1 MGTRAAAFTAKIHNL
16 QHYNGRIKH
25 NLLPLPSGDDVA
37 NTLKY
42 FSQTLLSVLKDV
54 PSISFDMLRSPEK
67 DAIRT
72 ALFPSLD
79 YKTLHNAL
87 VELVDAVPLVQHGA
101 HALGYTILH
110 TLACLVPFLEH
121 ELMDTLPYLVASTMT
136 VFPSSLHKDI
146 IDMLCNH
153 LLPFTFRAD
162 PKENNE
168 SYASMSTVAVLMLV
182 FQYTDCTAFHCQVL
196 ECLMSL
202 KNDIV
207 KDLLCVI
214 AHGTAKARCHAVELL
229 FQYLPTLN
237 PALLDRKGI
246 GNKLNGWLL
255 DSLCTLTCL
264 VLFPTFSPSS
274 VSPSLMPQ
282 GSGHTGWK
290 PRCCQRE
297 GCSSTSSNEAVKMCF
312 EHSVAIASGEH
323 PPPLYMCEECAA
335 EVERDHGSENLVDV
349 LLPMD
354 KVSATCEVPDCKATD
369 KSAVAT
375 CFSIECA
382 KRNSHRPIRY
392 CAECVLTYHN
402 EEQGGDHMLHT
413 TIPSPWSMDLET
425 QSYMVEAVVSLLH
438 EAEPVNQ
445 KHGQETGNGQEDGE
459 ESRETTIVEERQL
472 LSKYGIWLL
481 VGLCTPNEHTPDESL
496 GRLLS
501 MLFQWFHYTACLPD
515 VHELS
520 ALERLK
526 KEYIHG
532 WLMEVVKTHFEVFV
546 SCLLPHPADYAKVG
560 GHWESW
566 PSYPVQIKEGLKRL
580 ICLAP
585 YDILTVEVWEYIMPY
600 WMDALRPESVE
611 AEFNDL
617 KILLSKVLDPDLS
630 PLAFTAEQMY
640 MFLIKRFKSSSAPV
654 QEQALCWLQI
664 LSMLEVPVPL
674 ELLYSMFN
682 DGVRNMTSRDKTK
695 PTSQAPGCTLIPPP
709 SLEPKGSLRSQRNQ
723 MNLMNVPE
731 EENPLLD
738 IEYKSDAEIDLPCYI
753 LMLDILIKQL
763 ELHDINQHKGFEHSD
778 AQSVLSLIR
787 SLVEAPWEGTHTC
800 NEPNQSLQCI
810 FCEICAI
817 FFQLSLTLVEF
828 FSPVMEVSMADVPGE
843 SKDKSDVK
851 YPREST
857 PEPAVSESKIDGEVS
872 SASPRKDDSVS
883 HHSIINFFSDE
894 TEDSVFFGHSSP
906 IKTATVLECTAE
918 LDTVSILPTETVVAA
933 VAKEITLTD
942 DDVASAKCT
951 VASPLLMDEN
961 NVGATQSADES
972 AFWHTTEGKFK
983 FTIEELP
990 PQLQL
995 FYLLLKDLAVFE
1007 DADVLYHVLACLKVM
1022 CLHSEVL
1029 NKAAH
1034 NHRGFLIWC
1043 QENILVINL
1052 WKLLQMEFSHIA
1064 QLATSLLLHS
1074 ITLLSGFETF
1084 WKILEEEFHSK
1095 EWRTRFAAVEKVTVI
1110 AHFVDSISVKNSP
1123 LMQSALAGAFSYL
1136 VHSLDDEQPVISQRT
1151 LLNLDSIKTPSLKLF
1166 VWCLEIQFDSNITDR
1181 PMILQTIFQIHNH
1194 LASKRFLTWDFFLN
1208 RFDTLFLED
1217 QIMLEKLG
1225 DISYVRDLKNTNVNS
1240 EMFQKKLK
1248 RAQEAL
1254 AQTSHSKSLTS
1265 SFGGK
1270 MPYKRTMSAPSPLIS
1285 LQDKIDKDKFYER
1298 QSSAPVLKR
1307 KSSRLVGSAVG
1318 VLGPLQ
1324 HFPNSF
1330 FTEGHLKDTVQ
1341 EETHFL
1347 NVLYRAMDIDDH
1359 DNETLPLLIFLLM
1372 QFLSRPDPIHRSDD
1386 KITRSQ
1392 HIVLRHLN
1400 ILLGYSYNQGEG
1412 RFLLPPYK
1420 VRSSKVFS
1428 TFLMCMPK
1436 VLDYNFAMGNYLQ
1449 TTFLSVL
1456 VSCPSP
1462 QRYPSEHYPPSY
1474 SLWMLDSFCRHSWLQ
1489 ATLVIMYKYHYD
1501 TFPVNRY
1508 VQWLIL
1514 IVLNT
1519 LKTQHHRCKQMHEP
1533 LLSPLPSRSR
1543 DFSTPSADVEHM
1555 IDKDAAFETYSL
1567 HEDSKSLK
1575 GKNKFSTSERSED
1588 SIDQQSQKQ
1597 IAKEKGHQWK
1607 SWKSSERSCSSEG
1620 EDAEPELE
1628 AIPESPKSES
1638 FELEQFTSD
1647 LYTQSVEQACAKL
1660 VNEPYSIR
1668 ESVIVTSQWSK
1679 IAEKATVSNSDD
1691 IAVNLSDEKYHDMPQ
1706 SSVSSEA
1713 ENISIVEKSSVE
1725 VMEKNIDK
1733 PLTFKE
1739 EGRKNSSKSETKN
1752 IPQPSG
1758 VADIL
1763 RSSNDR
1769 KDSISESLKSDK
1781 SVISKDAV
1789 PVEKPEIVHRYLKKH
1804 QTISDNSNLSPKY
1817 HRKPS
1822 DARPDLTRMKSL
1834 PFESYQHQSVC
1845 RSKTDSNILDLPQS
1859 DESKMSHSR
1868 YPHSKLMQS
1877 KGGAQSKASRKI
1889 EMLSSENLTVP
1900 IFRPPLE
1907 RLLPIGIPEKEK
1919 PKRNETLSSVSQNT
1933 SLDQTLQRDFSMSK
1947 EVNIS
1952 RDLCEDKGVQ
1962 TGNVDLFIN
1971 IPAPERLLP
1980 VGPIPSKK
1988 DWYPGSKSDSE
1999 TIIEVAQKTFIGSKE
2014 PSKDYRTNSPVFDKI
2029 MDQNL
2034 KKEPDLSTTHSGKEL
2049 PILELDT
2056 SKHEISEPFETKLL
2070 PKGSAPSKKD
2080 VEETEGSALGAM
2092 ASGNFINRI
2101 FDLTP
2106 EISCP
2111 ASAFGVF
2118 DVCKNAMDMRNE
2130 ENMQHEKKQ
2139 KGSESDCHQNS
2150 GSNIDVLSNEKAKQP
2165 LSHDNIIQKNLEKA
2179 FEDEVKCRLPY
2190 RQRKQRKSGINTL
2203 EAQRSFDY
2211 QNAGQRRMRK
2221 VEMSN
2226 ISSASLTSKR
2236 SSTSQSSYPRM
2247 GDDMVIERCTECG
2260 AVIEEYSDEEIG
2272 LCIVILSTFVHREPA
2287 MAAPLLPKMLRI
2299 VARVA
2304 SSPKYPWQ
2312 GECNIHLPGG
2322 SVSVARQFLR
2332 CTLHQLAPNGIFVQI
2347 FQSHIIEPEFY
2358 KTMACALADFQEVN
2372 QVTPLLLLFEN
2383 LNDRKHL
2390 HHEVVFHILENVA
2403 TYLDCLPLES
2413 CMPPWVSFLQQ
2424 LDLFLRK
2431 ILLTLSPGPIQLN
2444 SVLQIIL
2451 CALKLPIIKEAKS
2464 ILDPFS
2470 KILSHAIQ
2478 HSSLDYHQLSE
2489 LCTICNR
2496 NVRERDKLLLTR
2508 TAVFEFVQALKF
2520 KTSVPD
2526 ANLLTL
2532 VQFILA
2538 DFGGRLAP
2546 NVILDSAN
2554 VTLESQ
2560 AVYKTLAGE
2569 CMQQYLND
2577 ALEFVADV
2585 HTLTK
2590 VKNML
2595 YGNSTHLNEETL
2607 GGHLKAGLAQF
2618 LAIEFSK
2625 NNGRDNRAINRYL
2638 PWLYHP
2644 PTTLQQGP
2652 KEFIDCVSHIRLLSW
2667 LLLGALIHSA
2677 LMQTPSVCQPIPL
2690 EANSHIAEHIQVIL
2704 AGFSEQS
2711 KVSVLHMSSL
2721 FHAFILC
2728 QLWTM
2733 YCEHMVALNPPGSEQ
2748 NQVCGLTL
2756 TDFWAKVTP
2765 GILQLVCHSKLAEM
2779 VSLHF
2784 LSLMEALQECNSTI
2798 LARLLPMW
2806 TPVLYSF
2813 QGHLSGNLHLRLQAC
2828 VSCCPPTRSREE
2840 TAAISTTFLRW
2851 LQRLQFKMGQIELQ
2865 SSTATQFYSL

>member
-1 MGTRAAAFTAKIHNL
+1 
-16 QHYNGRIKH
+16 
-25 NLLPLPSGDDVA
+25 
-37 NTLKY
+37 
-42 FSQTLLSVLKDV
+42 
-54 PSISFDMLRSPEK
+54 MLRSPEK

-72 ALFPSLD
+72 SLFPSLD

-136 VFPSSLHKDI
+136 IFPCSLHKDI

-290 PRCCQRE
+290 PRSCQRE
-297 GCSSTSSNEAVKMCF
+297 GCSNISSNEAVKMCF

-323 PPPLYMCEECAA
+323 PPPLYMCEECAK
-335 EVERDHGSENLVDV
+335 EVERIHGSENLVDV

-382 KRNSHRPIRY
+382 KRNNHRPIRY
-392 CAECVLTYHN
+392 CAECVVTYHN
-402 EEQGGDHMLHT
+402 EERGTNHMLHT
-413 TIPSPWSMDLET
+413 TIPSPWSMDPET
-425 QSYMVEAVVSLLH
+425 QSYMVEAVISLLH

-445 KHGQETGNGQEDGE
+445 KHAQETANGQDDGE

-546 SCLLPHPADYAKVG
+546 SCLLPHPVDYAKVG

-600 WMDALRPESVE
+600 WMDALRHEAVE

-640 MFLIKRFKSSSAPV
+640 MFLIKRFKNSSAPV
-654 QEQALCWLQI
+654 QEALYWLQI

-674 ELLYSMFN
+674 ELLYSMFS
-682 DGVRNMTSRDKTK
+682 DGVKNMTTRDKTK
-695 PTSQAPGCTLIPPP
+695 PPPQAPGCTLIPPP
-709 SLEPKGSLRSQRNQ
+709 SLEPRGSLRSQRNHTS
-723 MNLMNVPE
+723 LMNVPE

-738 IEYKSDAEIDLPCYI
+738 VEYKSDAEIDLPCYI

-763 ELHDINQHKGFEHSD
+763 ELHDINQHKGLEQSD
-778 AQSVLSLIR
+778 AQSILRLIC

-800 NEPNQSLQCI
+800 CEPTEGNQCI

-817 FFQLSLTLVEF
+817 FFQLSLTLIEF

-843 SKDKSDVK
+843 SQHSEEKAEVK
-851 YPREST
+851 LPSEGM
-857 PEPAVSESKIDGEVS
+857 PEQTASEVKVDSEVS
-872 SASPRKDDSVS
+872 SASPRKDDNVS
-883 HHSIINFFSDE
+883 HHSIVNFFADE
-894 TEDSVFFGHSSP
+894 TEDNVFVGQSSP
-906 IKTATVLECTAE
+906 IKTATVLECVSE
-918 LDTVSILPTETVVAA
+918 LDTVSTLPTETVVAV
-933 VAKEITLTD
+933 VAKEVTLTD

-961 NVGATQSADES
+961 NVGAPQPGDES

-983 FTIEELP
+983 FSLDELP
-990 PQLQL
+990 PQLRL

-1043 QENILVINL
+1043 QENILVTNL

-1084 WKILEEEFHSK
+1084 WKILEEEFHNK
-1095 EWRTRFAAVEKVTVI
+1095 EWRARFAAVEKVTVI

-1136 VHSLDDEQPVISQRT
+1136 VHSLDDEQPTISQRT

-1166 VWCLEIQFDSNITDR
+1166 VWCLEVQFDSNITDR

-1194 LASKRFLTWDFFLN
+1194 LTNKRFLTWDFFLN

-1217 QIMLEKLG
+1217 QITLEKLG

-1248 RAQEAL
+1248 RAHEAL
-1254 AQTSHSKSLTS
+1254 AHTSKSKSLTS

-1270 MPYKRTMSAPSPLIS
+1270 MPYKRTMSAPSPLIFR
-1285 LQDKIDKDKFYER
+1285 QDKIDKDKYYER

-1307 KSSRLVGSAVG
+1307 KSSRLVGSTIGA
-1318 VLGPLQ
+1318 LGPLQ

-1330 FTEGHLKDTVQ
+1330 FTDGHLKDTVQ

-1347 NVLYRAMDIDDH
+1347 NVLYRAMDVDDH
-1359 DNETLPLLIFLLM
+1359 DKETLPLLIFLLM

-1420 VRSSKVFS
+1420 VRSSSIFS

-1436 VLDYNFAMGNYLQ
+1436 VLDYNFSMGNFLL
-1449 TTFLSVL
+1449 TTFLSIL

-1462 QRYPSEHYPPSY
+1462 QKYPSEHYPPSY

-1489 ATLVIMYKYHYD
+1489 STLVIMYKYHYD
-1501 TFPVNRY
+1501 NYPYNRY
-1508 VQWLIL
+1508 IHWLIL
-1514 IVLNT
+1514 IILNT
-1519 LKTQHHRCKQMHEP
+1519 LKTQHHRCKQVHEP

-1543 DFSTPSADVEHM
+1543 DFSTPSADAEHM
-1555 IDKDAAFETYSL
+1555 IDRDKDASFETCSL
-1567 HEDSKSLK
+1567 HEETSKSFK
-1575 GKNKFSTSERSED
+1575 GKSKFSSSERSED
-1588 SIDQQSQKQ
+1588 GIDQQKQ
-1597 IAKEKGHQWK
+1597 AGKEKSHQWK
-1607 SWKSSERSCSSEG
+1607 SWKSSERSCSSDG

-1647 LYTQSVEQACAKL
+1647 IYAPSVEQACAKL
-1660 VNEPYSIR
+1660 INESYTVG
-1668 ESVIVTSQWSK
+1668 ESVSVTSQWPK
-1679 IAEKATVSNSDD
+1679 VAEKATISNSDY
-1691 IAVNLSDEKYHDMPQ
+1691 VNINISDEKYQDIPQ

-1713 ENISIVEKSSVE
+1713 ENVSIVEKSSVE
-1725 VMEKNIDK
+1725 IMEKNIEK
-1733 PLTFKE
+1733 VFTSNEGERKINIRE
-1739 EGRKNSSKSETKN
+1739 EKQDISY
-1752 IPQPSG
+1752 PSCLPD
-1758 VADIL
+1758 VVQSASI
-1763 RSSNDR
+1763 R
-1769 KDSISESLKSDK
+1769 KDSLADSLKSDK
-1781 SVISKDAV
+1781 PFVLKEV
-1789 PVEKPEIVHRYLKKH
+1789 PVEKVESGHRYLKK
-1804 QTISDNSNLSPKY
+1804 TKKLSEEANLSPKY
-1817 HRKPS
+1817 YRKTT
-1822 DARPDLTRMKSL
+1822 DAKADLTRMKSL
-1834 PFESYQHQSVC
+1834 PFETYGHQSVC

-1877 KGGAQSKASRKI
+1877 KGGASSKASRKL

-1907 RLLPIGIPEKEK
+1907 RLLPIGMPEKEK
-1919 PKRNETLSSVSQNT
+1919 PRRSDTLPYFPQSSPNT
-1933 SLDQTLQRDFSMSK
+1933 SINQSLQRDFSMSK
-1947 EVNIS
+1947 EVTVS

-1988 DWYPGSKSDSE
+1988 DWYPGTKPNVE
-1999 TIIEVAQKTFIGSKE
+1999 TIIDTSQQSFIGSKE
-2014 PSKDYRTNSPVFDKI
+2014 LLKTQRANSPDFDKV
-2029 MDQNL
+2029 MEQNV
-2034 KKEPDLSTTHSGKEL
+2034 KKEHDMNITDPGKEL
-2049 PILELDT
+2049 PILEIDA

-2070 PKGSAPSKKD
+2070 PKENVLSKKSI
-2080 VEETEGSALGAM
+2080 EETEGSALGAM

-2130 ENMQHEKKQ
+2130 ENLRQEKKQ
-2139 KGSESDCHQNS
+2139 KEVDPDCQQNS
-2150 GSNIDVLSNEKAKQP
+2150 ASSIDLLMNEKLEQ
-2165 LSHDNIIQKNLEKA
+2165 SSSSQDVIQKSLEKA

-2221 VEMSN
+2221 VDMSN
-2226 ISSASLTSKR
+2226 ISSSGLASKR
-2236 SSTSQSSYPRM
+2236 SSTSQSSYPRV

-2299 VARVA
+2299 VARIA
-2304 SSPKYPWQ
+2304 SSPNYPWQ

-2332 CTLHQLAPNGIFVQI
+2332 CTLHQLAPNGIFVQV

-2358 KTMACALADFQEVN
+2358 KTMACALADFTEVN

-2390 HHEVVFHILENVA
+2390 HHEVVFYILENVA

-2413 CMPPWVSFLQQ
+2413 CMPSWVNFLQQ

-2464 ILDPFS
+2464 NLDPFS

-2508 TAVFEFVQALKF
+2508 TAVFELVQALKF

-2538 DFGGRLAP
+2538 DCGGRLAP
-2546 NVILDSAN
+2546 NVILDGGS
-2554 VTLESQ
+2554 VTIESQ
-2560 AVYKTLAGE
+2560 SMYKTLAGE
-2569 CMQQYLND
+2569 CMQHYLND

-2677 LMQTPSVCQPIPL
+2677 LMQTPSACQPIPL

-2765 GILQLVCHSKLAEM
+2765 GILQLVCHSKEEYPQLAEM

-2828 VSCCPPTRSREE
+2828 VSCCPPTRSKEE

>member
-72 ALFPSLD
+72 SLFPSLD

-136 VFPSSLHKDI
+136 IFPCSLHKDI

-202 KNDIV
+202 KNDIA

-246 GNKLNGWLL
+246 VCLSPFMPSLLSPVGWLL

-282 GSGHTGWK
+282 GSGHT
-290 PRCCQRE
+290 
-297 GCSSTSSNEAVKMCF
+297 
-312 EHSVAIASGEH
+312 VAIASGEH
-323 PPPLYMCEECAA
+323 PPPLYLCEECAK
-335 EVERDHGSENLVDV
+335 EVEQLHGSENLVDV

-354 KVSATCEVPDCKATD
+354 KVSATCEVPECKATE

-382 KRNSHRPIRY
+382 KRNNHRPIRY
-392 CAECVLTYHN
+392 CAECVVVYHN
-402 EEQGGDHMLHT
+402 EERGTNHMLHT
-413 TIPSPWSMDLET
+413 TIPSPWSMDPET
-425 QSYMVEAVVSLLH
+425 QSYMVEAVISLLH
-438 EAEPVNQ
+438 EAEPVQ
-445 KHGQETGNGQEDGE
+445 KHAQETSNGQDDAE

-481 VGLCTPNEHTPDESL
+481 VGLCTPNEHTPD
-496 GRLLS
+496 
-501 MLFQWFHYTACLPD
+501 Y
-515 VHELS
+515 V
-520 ALERLK
+520 
-526 KEYIHG
+526 HG
-532 WLMEVVKTHFEVFV
+532 WLMEVIKTHFDVFV
-546 SCLLPHPADYAKVG
+546 SCLLPHPADHAKVG
-560 GHWESW
+560 GLWESW
-566 PSYPVQIKEGLKRL
+566 PSYPVQIKEGIRRL

-585 YDILTVEVWEYIMPY
+585 YDIITVEVWEYIIPY
-600 WMDALRPESVE
+600 WMDAFRDEAVE
-611 AEFNDL
+611 VELSD
-617 KILLSKVLDPDLS
+617 IQDLLSKFLDAESS
-630 PLAFTAEQMY
+630 PLIFSAENMY
-640 MFLIKRFKSSSAPV
+640 MFLIKRFKNSSSPV
-654 QEQALCWLQI
+654 QEQALYWLQYMTTI
-664 LSMLEVPVPL
+664 EVLMPL
-674 ELLYSMFN
+674 ELLYSMFS
-682 DGVRNMTSRDKTK
+682 DGVKSLTSQDKTK
-695 PTSQAPGCTLIPPP
+695 PPTQTPGCTLIPPP
-709 SLEPKGSLRSQRNQ
+709 AMEPRGSMRMQRNHTS
-723 MNLMNVPE
+723 LMNVPE
-731 EENPLLD
+731 EENPLAD
-738 IEYKSDAEIDLPCYI
+738 VEYKSDAEIDLPCYI

-763 ELHDINQHKGFEHSD
+763 ELHDELNHMNPHKGLEQSD
-778 AQSVLSLIR
+778 AQSILRLIC
-787 SLVEAPWEGTHTC
+787 SFIEAPWEGTHTC
-800 NEPNQSLQCI
+800 CEPTEGNQCI

-817 FFQLSLTLVEF
+817 FFQLSLTLIEF

-843 SKDKSDVK
+843 SVNGEEKAEMKHPS
-851 YPREST
+851 EGAS
-857 PEPAVSESKIDGEVS
+857 EQAVSEFKVDSEVS
-872 SASPRKDDSVS
+872 SASPRKDDNVS
-883 HHSIINFFSDE
+883 HHSIVNFFSDE
-894 TEDSVFFGHSSP
+894 TEDNVFIGQSSP
-906 IKTATVLECTAE
+906 IKTATVLECSSE
-918 LDTVSILPTETVVAA
+918 LDTVSMLPTEAVVAA

-951 VASPLLMDEN
+951 VSSPLLMDEN
-961 NVGATQSADES
+961 NVGAPQPVDET

-983 FTIEELP
+983 FSLEELP
-990 PQLQL
+990 PQLRL

-1007 DADVLYHVLACLKVM
+1007 DADVLYHILACLKVM
-1022 CLHSEVL
+1022 CLHSEIL

-1034 NHRGFLIWC
+1034 NYRGFLIWC
-1043 QENILVINL
+1043 QENILVTNL

-1074 ITLLSGFETF
+1074 ITLPSGFETF

-1095 EWRTRFAAVEKVTVI
+1095 EWRARFAAVEKVTVI

-1136 VHSLDDEQPVISQRT
+1136 VHSLDDEQPTISQRT

-1166 VWCLEIQFDSNITDR
+1166 VWCLEVQFDSNITDR

-1194 LASKRFLTWDFFLN
+1194 LTNKRFLTWDFFLN

-1217 QIMLEKLG
+1217 QITLEKLG

-1248 RAQEAL
+1248 RAHEAL
-1254 AQTSHSKSLTS
+1254 AQTSKSKSLTS

-1270 MPYKRTMSAPSPLIS
+1270 MPYKRTMSAPSPLIFR
-1285 LQDKIDKDKFYER
+1285 QDKIDKDKYYER

-1307 KSSRLVGSAVG
+1307 KSSRLVGSTIGA
-1318 VLGPLQ
+1318 LGPLQ

-1330 FTEGHLKDTVQ
+1330 FTDGHLKDTVQ

-1347 NVLYRAMDIDDH
+1347 NVLYRAMDVDDH
-1359 DNETLPLLIFLLM
+1359 DKETLPLLIFLLM

-1392 HIVLRHLN
+1392 
-1400 ILLGYSYNQGEG
+1400 
-1412 RFLLPPYK
+1412 
-1420 VRSSKVFS
+1420 
-1428 TFLMCMPK
+1428 
-1436 VLDYNFAMGNYLQ
+1436 
-1449 TTFLSVL
+1449 
-1456 VSCPSP
+1456 
-1462 QRYPSEHYPPSY
+1462 
-1474 SLWMLDSFCRHSWLQ
+1474 
-1489 ATLVIMYKYHYD
+1489 YHYD
-1501 TFPVNRY
+1501 NYPYNRY
-1508 VQWLIL
+1508 IHWLIL
-1514 IVLNT
+1514 IILNT
-1519 LKTQHHRCKQMHEP
+1519 LKTQHHRCKQVHEP

-1543 DFSTPSADVEHM
+1543 DFSTPSADAEHM
-1555 IDKDAAFETYSL
+1555 IDRDKDAAFETCSL
-1567 HEDSKSLK
+1567 HEETSKSFK
-1575 GKNKFSTSERSED
+1575 GKNKYSPCERSEEGF
-1588 SIDQQSQKQ
+1588 DQQSQKQ
-1597 IAKEKGHQWK
+1597 AGKEKGHQWK

-1638 FELEQFTSD
+1638 FELEQFTTD
-1647 LYTQSVEQACAKL
+1647 LYAPSVEQAHAKL
-1660 VNEPYSIR
+1660 INEPFTIG
-1668 ESVIVTSQWSK
+1668 ESVTVTNQWPK
-1679 IAEKATVSNSDD
+1679 VAEKSILPNSDD
-1691 IAVNLSDEKYHDMPQ
+1691 TNINISDEKYQDIPQ

-1713 ENISIVEKSSVE
+1713 ENVSIVEKSSVE
-1725 VMEKNIDK
+1725 IMEKNIEKVFTSNEEDK
-1733 PLTFKE
+1733 KNNIRE
-1739 EGRKNSSKSETKN
+1739 EKQSIPYSSCLPDVVQSA
-1752 IPQPSG
+1752 S
-1758 VADIL
+1758 V
-1763 RSSNDR
+1763 R
-1769 KDSISESLKSDK
+1769 KDSLADSFKSDK
-1781 SVISKDAV
+1781 SFVLKEV
-1789 PVEKPEIVHRYLKKH
+1789 PVEKFESGHRYLKK
-1804 QTISDNSNLSPKY
+1804 TKKLSEEGNLSPKY

-1822 DARPDLTRMKSL
+1822 EARGDLTRMKSL

-1877 KGGAQSKASRKI
+1877 KGGASSKASRKL

-1907 RLLPIGIPEKEK
+1907 RLLPIGMPEKEK
-1919 PKRNETLSSVSQNT
+1919 PKRSDTLPFFPQGSPNT
-1933 SLDQTLQRDFSMSK
+1933 SLDQSLQRDFSMSK
-1947 EVNIS
+1947 EVTVS

-1988 DWYPGSKSDSE
+1988 DWYPGTKPYTE
-1999 TIIEVAQKTFIGSKE
+1999 TIIDTSQQSFIGSKE
-2014 PSKDYRTNSPVFDKI
+2014 PLKPQRSYSPDFDKI
-2029 MDQNL
+2029 MEQNG
-2034 KKEPDLSTTHSGKEL
+2034 KKEPDLSATDPGKEL
-2049 PILELDT
+2049 PILEIDT

-2070 PKGSAPSKKD
+2070 PKENVSSKKST
-2080 VEETEGSALGAM
+2080 EETEGSALGAM

-2130 ENMQHEKKQ
+2130 ENLRQEKKQ
-2139 KGSESDCHQNS
+2139 KETEPDCQQNS
-2150 GSNIDVLSNEKAKQP
+2150 ASSIDLLMNEKLEQSSS
-2165 LSHDNIIQKNLEKA
+2165 SHDNVIQKSLEKA

-2226 ISSASLTSKR
+2226 VSSSGLASKR
-2236 SSTSQSSYPRM
+2236 SSTSQSSYPRV

-2299 VARVA
+2299 VAR
-2304 SSPKYPWQ
+2304 
-2312 GECNIHLPGG
+2312 
-2322 SVSVARQFLR
+2322 
-2332 CTLHQLAPNGIFVQI
+2332 
-2347 FQSHIIEPEFY
+2347 
-2358 KTMACALADFQEVN
+2358 
-2372 QVTPLLLLFEN
+2372 
-2383 LNDRKHL
+2383 
-2390 HHEVVFHILENVA
+2390 
-2403 TYLDCLPLES
+2403 
-2413 CMPPWVSFLQQ
+2413 
-2424 LDLFLRK
+2424 
-2431 ILLTLSPGPIQLN
+2431 
-2444 SVLQIIL
+2444 
-2451 CALKLPIIKEAKS
+2451 
-2464 ILDPFS
+2464 
-2470 KILSHAIQ
+2470 
-2478 HSSLDYHQLSE
+2478 
-2489 LCTICNR
+2489 
-2496 NVRERDKLLLTR
+2496 
-2508 TAVFEFVQALKF
+2508 
-2520 KTSVPD
+2520 
-2526 ANLLTL
+2526 
-2532 VQFILA
+2532 
-2538 DFGGRLAP
+2538 
-2546 NVILDSAN
+2546 
-2554 VTLESQ
+2554 
-2560 AVYKTLAGE
+2560 
-2569 CMQQYLND
+2569 
-2577 ALEFVADV
+2577 
-2585 HTLTK
+2585 
-2590 VKNML
+2590 
-2595 YGNSTHLNEETL
+2595 
-2607 GGHLKAGLAQF
+2607 
-2618 LAIEFSK
+2618 
-2625 NNGRDNRAINRYL
+2625 
-2638 PWLYHP
+2638 
-2644 PTTLQQGP
+2644 
-2652 KEFIDCVSHIRLLSW
+2652 
-2667 LLLGALIHSA
+2667 
-2677 LMQTPSVCQPIPL
+2677 
-2690 EANSHIAEHIQVIL
+2690 
-2704 AGFSEQS
+2704 
-2711 KVSVLHMSSL
+2711 
-2721 FHAFILC
+2721 
-2728 QLWTM
+2728 
-2733 YCEHMVALNPPGSEQ
+2733 
-2748 NQVCGLTL
+2748 
-2756 TDFWAKVTP
+2756 
-2765 GILQLVCHSKLAEM
+2765 
-2779 VSLHF
+2779 
-2784 LSLMEALQECNSTI
+2784 
-2798 LARLLPMW
+2798 
-2806 TPVLYSF
+2806 
-2813 QGHLSGNLHLRLQAC
+2813 
-2828 VSCCPPTRSREE
+2828 
-2840 TAAISTTFLRW
+2840 
-2851 LQRLQFKMGQIELQ
+2851 
-2865 SSTATQFYSL
+2865 

>member
-72 ALFPSLD
+72 SLFPSLD

-246 GNKLNGWLL
+246 GMFRSAAAK
-255 DSLCTLTCL
+255 
-264 VLFPTFSPSS
+264 S
-274 VSPSLMPQ
+274 VFYFIVE
-282 GSGHTGWK
+282 HDI
-290 PRCCQRE
+290 
-297 GCSSTSSNEAVKMCF
+297 MCF

-335 EVERDHGSENLVDV
+335 EVEREHGSENLVDV

-402 EEQGGDHMLHT
+402 EEQGADHMLHT

-445 KHGQETGNGQEDGE
+445 KHAQETGNGQEDGE

-560 GHWESW
+560 GHW
-566 PSYPVQIKEGLKRL
+566 V
-580 ICLAP
+580 
-585 YDILTVEVWEYIMPY
+585 
-600 WMDALRPESVE
+600 
-611 AEFNDL
+611 
-617 KILLSKVLDPDLS
+617 

-654 QEQALCWLQI
+654 QEQALYWLQI

-682 DGVRNMTSRDKTK
+682 DGVKNMTSRDKTK
-695 PTSQAPGCTLIPPP
+695 PAPQAPGCTLIPPP
-709 SLEPKGSLRSQRNQ
+709 SLEPKGSLRSQRN
-723 MNLMNVPE
+723 LMNVPE

-738 IEYKSDAEIDLPCYI
+738 VEYKSDAEIDLPCYI

-817 FFQLSLTLVEF
+817 FFQLSLTLIEF

-843 SKDKSDVK
+843 SKEVSEVK

-857 PEPAVSESKIDGEVS
+857 LEPAVSESRIDGEIS
-872 SASPRKDDSVS
+872 SSSPRKDDNVS
-883 HHSIINFFSDE
+883 HHSVVNFFSDE
-894 TEDSVFFGHSSP
+894 TEDSVFVGHSSP

-918 LDTVSILPTETVVAA
+918 LDTVSMLPTETVVAA
-933 VAKEITLTD
+933 VAKEVTLTD

-951 VASPLLMDEN
+951 VASPILMDEN
-961 NVGATQSADES
+961 NIGATQSTDES

-1007 DADVLYHVLACLKVM
+1007 DADVLYHILACLKVM

-1064 QLATSLLLHS
+1064 QLSTSLLLHS

-1194 LASKRFLTWDFFLN
+1194 LANKRFLTWDFFLN

-1217 QIMLEKLG
+1217 QITLEKLG

-1270 MPYKRTMSAPSPLIS
+1270 MPYKRTMSAPSPLIFY
-1285 LQDKIDKDKFYER
+1285 QDKIDKDKFYER

-1307 KSSRLVGSAVG
+1307 KSSRLIGSTVGA
-1318 VLGPLQ
+1318 LGPLQ

-1359 DNETLPLLIFLLM
+1359 DKETLPLLIFLLM

-1428 TFLMCMPK
+1428 TFLMCTPK
-1436 VLDYNFAMGNYLQ
+1436 VLDYNFNIGNYLL

-1456 VSCPSP
+1456 VCCPSP

-1543 DFSTPSADVEHM
+1543 DFSTPSADIEHM

-1575 GKNKFSTSERSED
+1575 GKNKFTISERSED
-1588 SIDQQSQKQ
+1588 SIDQQNQKQ
-1597 IAKEKGHQWK
+1597 ISKEKSHQWK

-1660 VNEPYSIR
+1660 VNEPFSIG

-1679 IAEKATVSNSDD
+1679 IAEKATVSNSEDTV
-1691 IAVNLSDEKYHDMPQ
+1691 INLSDEKYQDMPQ

-1713 ENISIVEKSSVE
+1713 ENVSIVEKSSVE
-1725 VMEKNIDK
+1725 VMEKNIEKSFISNEDGKKSNFK
-1733 PLTFKE
+1733 P
-1739 EGRKNSSKSETKN
+1739 ETKN

-1758 VADIL
+1758 VTEIL
-1763 RSSNDR
+1763 RSTNER
-1769 KDSISESLKSDK
+1769 KDSITESLKSDK
-1781 SVISKDAV
+1781 SVVSKDAA
-1789 PVEKPEIVHRYLKKH
+1789 PVEKPEVVHRYLKKH

-1817 HRKPS
+1817 HRKQS

-1868 YPHSKLMQS
+1868 YPHSKAMQS
-1877 KGGAQSKASRKI
+1877 KGGAHSKASRKI

-1907 RLLPIGIPEKEK
+1907 RLLPIGIPEREK
-1919 PKRNETLSSVSQNT
+1919 PKRNETLSSISPNT
-1933 SLDQTLQRDFSMSK
+1933 SLDQSLQRDFSMSK
-1947 EVNIS
+1947 EVNVS

-1980 VGPIPSKK
+1980 VGPIPAKK

-1999 TIIEVAQKTFIGSKE
+1999 TIIEIAQKSFIGTKE
-2014 PSKDYRTNSPVFDKI
+2014 ASKDQRTNSPDFDRI

-2034 KKEPDLSTTHSGKEL
+2034 KKEQDLSITHPGKEL

-2070 PKGSAPSKKD
+2070 PKDSAPSKKD
-2080 VEETEGSALGAM
+2080 AEESEGSALGAM

-2130 ENMQHEKKQ
+2130 ENLRHEKKQ
-2139 KGSESDCHQNS
+2139 KEIESDCHQNS
-2150 GSNIDVLSNEKAKQP
+2150 GGSMEILSNEKARQS
-2165 LSHDNIIQKNLEKA
+2165 LSHDNIITRNLEKA

-2221 VEMSN
+2221 VDMSN
-2226 ISSASLTSKR
+2226 MSSASLTSKR
-2236 SSTSQSSYPRM
+2236 SSTSQSSYPRI

-2299 VARVA
+2299 VARIA

-2508 TAVFEFVQALKF
+2508 TAVFELVQALKF

-2532 VQFILA
+2532 VQKMFWK
-2538 DFGGRLAP
+2538 
-2546 NVILDSAN
+2546 
-2554 VTLESQ
+2554 
-2560 AVYKTLAGE
+2560 Y
-2569 CMQQYLND
+2569 
-2577 ALEFVADV
+2577 
-2585 HTLTK
+2585 
-2590 VKNML
+2590 
-2595 YGNSTHLNEETL
+2595 THLKEETR
-2607 GGHLKAGLAQF
+2607 GGHFKTG
-2618 LAIEFSK
+2618 
-2625 NNGRDNRAINRYL
+2625 
-2638 PWLYHP
+2638 
-2644 PTTLQQGP
+2644 GP